1 MTPSAGRAASRVFDA
16 LLRAYPA
23 RARARFGDAIRYG
36 WHADLETARGA
47 GRGAI
52 LAFWTTTVI
61 DAVRFGFAERAAFVT
76 TRGMFTVDWRDA
88 WRSLRAAPLVCAFAV
103 LSLALGIGGLT
114 ALFSILNSITMK
126 PLPVR
131 DPARL
136 VLLGDGSWTNP
147 IWEAIRDRQ
156 PAIADGAFAWA
167 TDRFNVSPSGSS
179 DMVQGLWVSGSFFDT
194 LGVPAVIGRT
204 ITVRDD
210 ARGGGPDGPVA
221 VIGYAMW
228 QRRFGGAPDVIGRTL
243 TIERVA
249 FTIVGVAPERFFGPD
264 VGRSFDVAV
273 PLGTEPLVRPSDSA
287 LDARTTW
294 WMNIMARLK
303 PGQTAEEAT
312 ALIRAVQPQIRAE
325 TMPAQRTAE
334 GRAEYLS
341 EPLTF
346 APAPGG
352 RSTLR
357 TRYERP
363 LTTILAVVG
372 VVLLIACANI
382 ANLLIAR
389 ASTRRHELTLRMALG
404 ASRFRIAKQ
413 LLAESAWLVAAGA
426 AIGVLFARWASA
438 LLVSQLTTYNAIVD
452 LDLALDRRVLAFAIA
467 VSAAAALLSGL
478 APAMTVGGIAAQDA
492 LKGHG
497 RVAGGRARVRQA
509 SLVLQVALS
518 LALVVTG
525 GLLTRTFVAL
535 ITRDAGFD
543 RDGVLIVGARVDRN
557 PVGEEARLALF
568 ERFAQ
573 AAAAVPGVASAAASY
588 TTPTSSAGWNTMIEV
603 PPGSPLTRRQRMS
616 WVNVVSPGWFHTVG
630 LPLVAGRD
638 FDARDRAGAPRV
650 VIVNRAFE
658 RRFLAGESSLGAIV
672 TTADPGTPP
681 GTGPKFEVVGIVDD
695 IIYRSLRSPMEPI
708 LYYPLR
714 QSDGVGTGI
723 MISVRA
729 ASGPPLALA
738 RGVAAAIAREDATAV
753 LSVRTLE
760 EQVNASLAQERVL
773 ATLAA
778 FFAALALLL
787 SAVGLYGVTSQAVTA
802 RRAEIGIRMAL
813 GATAHGV
820 VRMVLRRT
828 AWVVAAGLLIGAA
841 LAAWATTF
849 TRSLLY
855 ELEPRDPLTFAGAA
869 VILAAVAAIAAWLPA
884 RRASRIDPVQVL
896 RQT

>member
-1 MTPSAGRAASRVFDA
+1 VTAGRRAASRVFDA

-23 RARARFGDAIRYG
+23 RTRARFGDAIRYG
-36 WHADLETARGA
+36 WHADLDAARAA
-47 GRGAI
+47 GRAAT

-61 DAVRFGFAERAAFVT
+61 DAVRFGLAERTGGFAM
-76 TRGMFTVDWRDA
+76 RGMLTVDWRDA

-103 LSLALGIGGLT
+103 LSLALGIGGVT
-114 ALFSILNSITMK
+114 ALFSILNSIALK

-131 DPARL
+131 DPGRL
-136 VLLGDGSWTNP
+136 VILEEGSFTNP

-156 PAIADGAFAWA
+156 SAIAERAFAWA
-167 TDRFNVSPSGSS
+167 ADNFNLSPSGSS
-179 DMVQGLWVSGSFFDT
+179 DMVQGLWVSGGLFDT
-194 LGVPAVIGRT
+194 LGVSAVIGRA
-204 ITVRDD
+204 ITTRDD
-210 ARGGGPDGPVA
+210 VRGGGPDGPVA
-221 VIGYAMW
+221 VISHRLW
-228 QRRFGGAPDVIGRTL
+228 QRRFGGAPAVIGRTL
-243 TIERVA
+243 TIEGVP

-264 VGRSFDVAV
+264 VGRAFDVAV
-273 PLGTEPLVRPSDSA
+273 PLGTEPLVRPRDSA
-287 LDARTTW
+287 LDQRTTW
-294 WMNIMARLK
+294 WMNVMARLK
-303 PGQTAEEAT
+303 PGQSAEEAT

-325 TMPAQRTAE
+325 TMPQQRTAE

-352 RSTLR
+352 RSLLR
-357 TRYERP
+357 SRYQRP
-363 LTTILAVVG
+363 LMTILAVVG

-413 LLAESAWLVAAGA
+413 LLAESVWLVAAGA
-426 AIGVLFARWASA
+426 AIGVLFARWGSA
-438 LLVSQLTTYNAIVD
+438 LLVSQLTTYNVIVD

-467 VSAAAALLSGL
+467 VSAAAALLAGL
-478 APAMTVGGIAAQDA
+478 APALTVGGIAAHDA
-492 LKGHG
+492 LQGHG
-497 RVAGGRARVRQA
+497 RVAGGRRAVVRHA
-509 SLVLQVALS
+509 SVVLQVALS

-525 GLLTRTFVAL
+525 GLLTRTFVTL

-543 RDGVLIVGARVDRN
+543 RRGVLIVGARVDRN
-557 PVGEEARLALF
+557 PVSEEARLPLF

-573 AAAAVPGVASAAASY
+573 AAAAVPGAASAAASY

-603 PPGSPLTRRQRMS
+603 PPDSPLTRRQRMT

-638 FDARDRAGAPRV
+638 FDARDRPGAPRV

-658 RRFLAGESSLGAIV
+658 RRFLAGRAPLGATV
-672 TTADPGTPP
+672 MTADPGTPK
-681 GTGPKFEVVGIVDD
+681 GAGPKFEVVGVVED

-708 LYYPLR
+708 LYYPLA
-714 QSDGVGTGI
+714 QSEGVGTGI

-729 ASGPPLALA
+729 ASGPPRAIA
-738 RGVAAAIAREDATAV
+738 RSAVAAIAREDPTAV
-753 LSVRTLE
+753 LTVRTLA
-760 EQVNASLAQERVL
+760 EQVDGSLAQERLL

-778 FFAALALLL
+778 FFSGLALLL
-787 SAVGLYGVTSQAVTA
+787 SALGLYGVTSQAVTA

-813 GATAHGV
+813 GATAEGV
-820 VRMVLRRT
+820 VRLVLRRT
-828 AWVVAAGLLIGAA
+828 AWMVGAGIVVGAGLSM
-841 LAAWATTF
+841 WAVPF
-849 TRSLLY
+849 TKTLLY
-855 ELEPRDPLTFAGAA
+855 DMEPRDPTTFVGAA
-869 VILAAVAAIAAWLPA
+869 LMLIAVAAIAAWLPA

-896 RQT
+896 RQV